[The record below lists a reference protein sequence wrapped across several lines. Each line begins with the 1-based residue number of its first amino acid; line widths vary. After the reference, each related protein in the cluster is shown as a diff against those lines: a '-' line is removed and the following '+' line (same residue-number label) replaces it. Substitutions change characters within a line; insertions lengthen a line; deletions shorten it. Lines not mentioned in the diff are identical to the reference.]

1 MYFLTKTRVCVEG
14 EEYTVYGM
22 KFNEDLRFDD
32 ISEGKGSV
40 STLVEDCNKYQLE
53 PIHMLDVI
61 EDFLAGL

>member
-14 EEYTVYGM
+14 EEHMVYGM
-22 KFNEDLRFDD
+22 KFNDELRFDD
-32 ISEGKGSV
+32 ISEDKESV
-40 STLVEDCNKYQLE
+40 SALVEDCNKYQLE